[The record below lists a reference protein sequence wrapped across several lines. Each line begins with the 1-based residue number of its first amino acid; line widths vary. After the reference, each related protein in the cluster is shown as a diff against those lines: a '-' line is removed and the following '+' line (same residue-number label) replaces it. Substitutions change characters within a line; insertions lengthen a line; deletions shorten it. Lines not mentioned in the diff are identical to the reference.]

1 MLTRR
6 LIVLGFLLVVELGY
20 VRAHAGA
27 LMPCIAATLSAN
39 NRILVVNELTFD
51 DPDETHV
58 RMPRTSTFRIYSR
71 YSEINQGMRLYGP
84 NSYWANPIWSVVFEN
99 VDRTPFVTCP
109 YTLVTDDGEFL
120 VLVSGGFIGSN
131 ALSIY
136 RRRDHPGQP
145 FGGPGP
151 DHGVLIRQIAL
162 SELWPPVRIE
172 NFITD
177 ETPKWFAAGTF
188 AFSADNRTLI
198 HKTRWGQTLS
208 IELTTGKVTNQ

>member
-6 LIVLGFLLVVELGY
+6 LIALGFLLAVELSF
-20 VRAHAGA
+20 VRAHASA
-27 LMPCIAATLSAN
+27 PMPCIVATLSAN

-51 DPDETHV
+51 DPDETHA
-58 RMPRTSTFRIYSR
+58 RMPRRSTFRVYSR
-71 YSEINQGMRLYGP
+71 YSEINQGMRLDSP
-84 NSYWANPIWSVVFEN
+84 DSYWAHPIWSVVFEKA
-99 VDRTPFVTCP
+99 DRPLFAVCS

-120 VLVSGGFIGSN
+120 VLVGNGFLGSN

-151 DHGVLIRQIAL
+151 DHGVLIREIPL
-162 SELWPPVRIE
+162 SELWQADRIE
-172 NFITD
+172 DFITD
-177 ETPKWFAAGTF
+177 ATPQWFASGTF
-188 AFSADNRTLI
+188 AFSPDNRTLI

-208 IELTTGKVTNQ
+208 IDLATGKVTN